1 MCMQKAAEAMVSI
14 CRGTKKLRTKLGYKC
29 NFKVAHIL
37 ICRVTKAQTR
47 VSEP

>member
-14 CRGTKKLRTKLGYKC
+14 CRGTKKTGDQTGC
-29 NFKVAHIL
+29 NFQVAQIF
-37 ICRVTKAQTR
+37 ICRVTKPQTR

>member
-14 CRGTKKLRTKLGYKC
+14 CRGTKKTGDQTGC

>member
-29 NFKVAHIL
+29 NFKVAHINL
-37 ICRVTKAQTR
+37 Q
-47 VSEP
+47 SDQSPN